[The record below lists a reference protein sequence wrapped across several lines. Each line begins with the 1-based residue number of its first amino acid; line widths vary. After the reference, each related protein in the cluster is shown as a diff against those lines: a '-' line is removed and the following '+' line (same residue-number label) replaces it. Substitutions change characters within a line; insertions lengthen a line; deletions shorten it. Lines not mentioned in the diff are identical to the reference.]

1 MLPELNVRL
10 VLSAIILI
18 VIIIILIKFR
28 VGKTKSN
35 AKDSLA
41 IMKEKLDRG
50 DITEKDYEEAKR
62 RRGK

>member
-1 MLPELNVRL
+1 MPIEFNVRL
-10 VLSAIILI
+10 VISAIIFI

-28 VGKTKSN
+28 AGTTKSN

-50 DITEKDYEEAKR
+50 EISEKDYEEAKR